1 MQKLAEGVTQPRWQS
16 HQAKGGRKRISFDEP
31 RAQRATALRASRA
44 RMSLV
49 SRPAVLHSA
58 VRRITRDSPRGRRRD
73 RSILS
78 YYLVPCM
85 ILPHSLARRAV
96 RGPSGAR
103 PPPRPT
109 APTPRPPPAPL
120 QRRACA
126 DVQLRVMTHTRGSAP
141 ALAQIDH
148 RQRPIRPSHVL
159 AVLVD
164 AVARVLPVALVLRV
178 EAGLATVLHLAQPR
192 RARMTEAEDA
202 LARPGC
208 GGVPHNQRLGPSLA
222 RPHRSLPVAPARLSS
237 SSHARLAPPRVRSAV
252 KSPESQPQEAKL

>member
-1 MQKLAEGVTQPRWQS
+1 M
-16 HQAKGGRKRISFDEP
+16 HD
-31 RAQRATALRASRA
+31 ATALTCSPRRA
-44 RMSLV
+44 RAERRPPSPTAHGPHAAAAPRPRAAATPRLCR
-49 SRPAVLHSA
+49 RPASS
-58 VRRITRDSPRGRRRD
+58 DD
-73 RSILS
+73 
-78 YYLVPCM
+78 
-85 ILPHSLARRAV
+85 
-96 RGPSGAR
+96 
-103 PPPRPT
+103 
-109 APTPRPPPAPL
+109 
-120 QRRACA
+120 
-126 DVQLRVMTHTRGSAP
+126 TRGSAP

-222 RPHRSLPVAPARLSS
+222 RPHRSLPVAPARLSG